1 MNSKW
6 ADCFYCGIDR
16 NTFKSTLY
24 LPAKIRDKTSDGKY
38 RIECSVCRT
47 KVQQAWHHYRKPRVS
62 AENTT
67 PISYCYNQTDK
78 LYDSDTVRWL
88 AIQQYLNNRLHQK
101 SGRWNS
107 RDKRNFYDLAF
118 GLEPVV
124 DAKPVVVDQPTVVKP
139 KTLKVR
145 VVKPIPAP
153 RTIVPWR
160 PTPAPRTIV
169 PYRPVPAPR
178 NR

>member
-6 ADCFYCGIDR
+6 AVCICCGIDR
-16 NTFKSTLY
+16 NTFKHTLY
-24 LPAKIRDKTSDGKY
+24 LPVKIRDKTTDGKY
-38 RIECSVCRT
+38 RIECGFCRA
-47 KVQQAWHHYRKPRVS
+47 KVQQTWHHYRKPRGS
-62 AENTT
+62 AENPT
-67 PISYCYNQTDK
+67 PISHCYNQTDK

-88 AIQQYLNNRLHQK
+88 AIQQFLNSRLSK
-101 SGRWNS
+101 KNGRWNS
-107 RDKRNFYDLAF
+107 GDKHDFYDLAF
-118 GLEPVV
+118 GS
-124 DAKPVVVDQPTVVKP
+124 KPVVDQPTVVKP

-145 VVKPIPAP
+145 PDVVKPIPAP